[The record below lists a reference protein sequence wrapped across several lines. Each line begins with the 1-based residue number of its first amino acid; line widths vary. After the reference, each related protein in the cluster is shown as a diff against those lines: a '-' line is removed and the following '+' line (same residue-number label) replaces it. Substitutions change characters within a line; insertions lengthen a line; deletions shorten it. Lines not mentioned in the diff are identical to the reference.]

1 MTTELLYSAAINNF
15 NESFSVIQNFG
26 LGMVVSCILGYF
38 ISIIYKYKNSYS
50 KSFVITL
57 ALLPMIV
64 QTVITLVNGNLGTGV
79 AVMGAFSLI
88 RFRSAPGGAKE
99 ITAIFMAMAVG
110 LAVGTGYY
118 LLAFVF
124 VMLIGTANIIYE
136 KLDIGKSKENEKLL
150 KITIPEDLDYETLF
164 DDILSEYLNSWE
176 LIQVKTTDMGSL
188 FKLSYQVCFKD
199 NMNSKAFIDELRCR
213 NGNLE
218 IALSRSLIK
227 DNEL

>member
-1 MTTELLYSAAINNF
+1 MSIELLYSTLIENF
-15 NESFSVIQNFG
+15 NVIRGFV
-26 LGMVVSCILGYF
+26 LGMAVSCVLGYF
-38 ISIIYKYKNSYS
+38 ISLIYKYKNSYN

-99 ITAIFMAMAVG
+99 IAAIFMAMAVG

-124 VMLIGTANIIYE
+124 VVLIGAVNIVYE
-136 KLDIGKSKENEKLL
+136 KFDIGKSKENERLL

-164 DDILSEYLNSWE
+164 DDILSKYLSSWE
-176 LIQVKTTDMGSL
+176 LIQIKTTDMGSL
-188 FKLSYQVCFKD
+188 FKLSYQVCFKE
-199 NMNSKAFIDELRCR
+199 NVQSKAFIDELRCR
-213 NGNLE
+213 NANLE

-227 DNEL
+227 DKEL

>member
-124 VMLIGTANIIYE
+124 VLLIGTANIIYE

-164 DDILSEYLNSWE
+164 DDILCEYLNSWE

-188 FKLSYQVCFKD
+188 FKLSYQVCF
-199 NMNSKAFIDELRCR
+199 NGNVSSKAFIDELRCR

>member
-124 VMLIGTANIIYE
+124 VLLIGTANIVYE

-188 FKLSYQVCFKD
+188 FKLSYQVCFKE
-199 NMNSKAFIDELRCR
+199 NMSSKAFIDELRCR

>member
-1 MTTELLYSAAINNF
+1 MTTELLYSVAIDNF

-124 VMLIGTANIIYE
+124 VLLIGTANIVYE

-199 NMNSKAFIDELRCR
+199 NMSSKAFIDELRCR

>member
-26 LGMVVSCILGYF
+26 LGMVVSCSLGYF

-124 VMLIGTANIIYE
+124 VLLIGTANIVYE

-164 DDILSEYLNSWE
+164 DDILNEYLNSWE

-188 FKLSYQVCFKD
+188 FKLSYQVCFKE
-199 NMNSKAFIDELRCR
+199 NVSSKAFIDELRCR

>member
-1 MTTELLYSAAINNF
+1 
-15 NESFSVIQNFG
+15 
-26 LGMVVSCILGYF
+26 
-38 ISIIYKYKNSYS
+38 
-50 KSFVITL
+50 
-57 ALLPMIV
+57 MIV

-124 VMLIGTANIIYE
+124 VLLIGTANIVYE

-164 DDILSEYLNSWE
+164 DDILCEYLNSWE

-199 NMNSKAFIDELRCR
+199 NMSSKAFIDELRCR

>member
-124 VMLIGTANIIYE
+124 VLLIGTANIVYE

-164 DDILSEYLNSWE
+164 DDILCEYLNSWE

-188 FKLSYQVCFKD
+188 FKLSYAYGKFNTK
-199 NMNSKAFIDELRCR
+199 
-213 NGNLE
+213 NLK
-218 IALSRSLIK
+218 S
-227 DNEL
+227 

>member
-64 QTVITLVNGNLGTGV
+64 QTVITLVNGNLVTGV

-124 VMLIGTANIIYE
+124 VLLIGTANIVYE

-164 DDILSEYLNSWE
+164 DDILCEYLNSWE

-188 FKLSYQVCFKD
+188 FKLSYQVCFKE
-199 NMNSKAFIDELRCR
+199 NMNSNAFIDELRCR
-213 NGNLE
+213 NGKLE

>member
-1 MTTELLYSAAINNF
+1 MTTELLYSVAINNF

-124 VMLIGTANIIYE
+124 VLLIGTANIVYE

-199 NMNSKAFIDELRCR
+199 NMSSKAFIDELRCR

>member
-124 VMLIGTANIIYE
+124 VLLIGTANIVYE

-164 DDILSEYLNSWE
+164 DDILNEYLNSWE
-176 LIQVKTTDMGSL
+176 LIQALLSSL
-188 FKLSYQVCFKD
+188 L
-199 NMNSKAFIDELRCR
+199 
-213 NGNLE
+213 
-218 IALSRSLIK
+218 
-227 DNEL
+227 

>member
-110 LAVGTGYY
+110 LAVGTGHY

-124 VMLIGTANIIYE
+124 VLLIGTANIVYE

-199 NMNSKAFIDELRCR
+199 NMSSKAFIDELRCR

>member
-124 VMLIGTANIIYE
+124 VLLIGTANIVYE

-164 DDILSEYLNSWE
+164 DDILNEYLNSWE

-188 FKLSYQVCFKD
+188 FKLSYQVCF
-199 NMNSKAFIDELRCR
+199 NGNVSSKAFIDELRCR

>member
-50 KSFVITL
+50 KSLVITL

-110 LAVGTGYY
+110 LAVGTGHY

-124 VMLIGTANIIYE
+124 VLLIGTANIVYE

-199 NMNSKAFIDELRCR
+199 NMSSKAFIDELRCR

>member
-50 KSFVITL
+50 KSLVITL

-124 VMLIGTANIIYE
+124 VLLIGTANIVYE

-199 NMNSKAFIDELRCR
+199 NMSSKAFIDELRCR